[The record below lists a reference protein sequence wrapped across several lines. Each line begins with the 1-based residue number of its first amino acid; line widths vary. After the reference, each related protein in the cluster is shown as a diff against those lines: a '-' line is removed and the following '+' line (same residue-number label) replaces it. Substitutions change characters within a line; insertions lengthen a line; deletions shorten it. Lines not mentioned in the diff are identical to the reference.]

1 MCNIV
6 FSNLSFLSQHEKTI
20 PAQFS
25 SNLESPDSVSRIFVT
40 LHYICT
46 EISNHQP
53 GMRGGNKEMRRGTR
67 ETSLR
72 ESNSAELFS
81 SWPGIEVIQKYWDEY
96 SDHKDEL
103 LIKLA
108 GLSRPGF
115 IARSFMFKSPG
126 CLVQA
131 V

>member
-1 MCNIV
+1 
-6 FSNLSFLSQHEKTI
+6 
-20 PAQFS
+20 
-25 SNLESPDSVSRIFVT
+25 
-40 LHYICT
+40 
-46 EISNHQP
+46 
-53 GMRGGNKEMRRGTR
+53 MRRGTR

-108 GLSRPGF
+108 GLSRL
-115 IARSFMFKSPG
+115 ALSREAS
-126 CLVQA
+126 CLRVQ